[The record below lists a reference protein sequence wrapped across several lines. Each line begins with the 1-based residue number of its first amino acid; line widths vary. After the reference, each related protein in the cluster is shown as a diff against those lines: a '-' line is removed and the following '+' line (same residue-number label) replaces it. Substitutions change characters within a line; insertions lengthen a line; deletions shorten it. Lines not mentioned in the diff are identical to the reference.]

1 MTQIWQKLRQ
11 TKLRIGMVLQMWF
24 SVFAILGII
33 SNCCYIFYIIG
44 GGSKNQC
51 SMRHAATASAIAW
64 QSIFGCFV
72 LVPRTH
78 TSEDLKR
85 QKDTL
90 HLSQPNTLEYVSL
103 RFSLIKLAKRL
114 KNTVAS
120 PAMPQLFVVKSYGVK
135 HPRSMSLTLCPY
147 SLRFLVSCCLYTE
160 DNFDWR

>member
-1 MTQIWQKLRQ
+1 
-11 TKLRIGMVLQMWF
+11 
-24 SVFAILGII
+24 
-33 SNCCYIFYIIG
+33 
-44 GGSKNQC
+44 
-51 SMRHAATASAIAW
+51 MRHAVTASATAW

-90 HLSQPNTLEYVSL
+90 HLSQPNTLKYASL
-103 RFSLIKLAKRL
+103 RFSFNKLAKRL

-120 PAMPQLFVVKSYGVK
+120 PAMPPSVVKTNGVK
-135 HPRSMSLTLCPY
+135 HPRPMSLTLCPY